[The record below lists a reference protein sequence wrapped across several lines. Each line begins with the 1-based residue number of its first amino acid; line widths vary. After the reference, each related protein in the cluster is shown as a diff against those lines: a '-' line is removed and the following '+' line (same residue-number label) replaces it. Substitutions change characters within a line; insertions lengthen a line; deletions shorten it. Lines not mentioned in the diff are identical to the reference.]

1 MRRLYTYQI
10 VWMGIGMIILMLM
23 TACADDHEQEEK
35 GGDTLRML
43 TYTRGLQDVEA
54 TRSAV
59 VTLPTG
65 FVEYTTLHPEAATE
79 HHAVGIYLTMAAE
92 DGNKAKYSRFVY
104 EGNQWHSY
112 AIVMEGVTYYIYGF
126 LPISGADHA
135 SITPYQDN
143 YSKGADLTL
152 HSVKSLSDVDICMLV
167 GLQGVENVDDDVEVP
182 LGSFYYKG
190 KAQDKNNLY
199 ALFNHLYSAVQ
210 FSIRVSEQ
218 YASLRKVRLK
228 SVKLKAA
235 TTETVDVTVAMRPGE
250 TPIANISIPS
260 KGAQGCEVVLLDTES
275 ELTTSYVPLGDLWF
289 FFNSMA
295 SGMKLESVYDVYD
308 LEDNLVRE
316 NCVSETKLNF
326 LSILNAGDKRNVKL
340 TVSPTYLYQL
350 SEEDLDSPTFRV
362 ED

>member
-1 MRRLYTYQI
+1 MAWL
-10 VWMGIGMIILMLM
+10 GIGMILSMLM
-23 TACADDHEQEEK
+23 MACADDHEQEGGE
-35 GGDTLRML
+35 GDTLKML

-65 FVEYTTLHPEAATE
+65 YVEYTALHPEAATE
-79 HHAVGIYLTMAAE
+79 NHAVGIYLTMAAE
-92 DGNKAKYSRFVY
+92 DGNKAKYSRFAY
-104 EGNQWHSY
+104 EGDQWHSY
-112 AIVMEGVTYYIYGF
+112 AVVMEGLTYYIYGF

-152 HSVKSLSDVDICMLV
+152 HSVKCLSDIDLCMLV

-190 KAQDKNNLY
+190 KAQDKNHLY
-199 ALFNHLYSAVQ
+199 ALFNHLCSAVQ

-235 TTETVDVTVAMRPGE
+235 TAETVDVTVAMRPGE
-250 TPIANISIPS
+250 TPVANISIPPVS
-260 KGAQGCEVVLLDTES
+260 SQGCEVVLLDTES
-275 ELTTSYVPLGDLWF
+275 ELTTSYVPLGDQWF
-289 FFNSMA
+289 FFSSMG

-308 LEDNLVRE
+308 LDDNLVRE
-316 NCVSETKLNF
+316 NCVSENTLNF
-326 LSILNAGDKRNVKL
+326 LSALNAGDKRDVKL

-350 SEEDLDSPTFRV
+350 SDDDLDSPTLKI
-362 ED
+362 EN